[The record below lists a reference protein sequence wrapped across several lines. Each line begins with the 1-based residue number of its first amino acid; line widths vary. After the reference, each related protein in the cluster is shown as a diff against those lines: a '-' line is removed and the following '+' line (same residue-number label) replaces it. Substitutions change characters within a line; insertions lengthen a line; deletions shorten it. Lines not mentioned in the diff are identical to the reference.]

1 MLERKVHLTLTE
13 PDFLVVYKLL
23 MNIRLGGR
31 NLFEDSITEL
41 MIELGECGVESY
53 YNAAVSE
60 FGEPTLKFEF
70 NDDEGFVINV
80 LEE

>member
-13 PDFLVVYKLL
+13 PDFLVIYKLL
-23 MNIRLGGR
+23 YNLRLGG
-31 NLFEDSITEL
+31 NNIFEDSITEL
-41 MIELGECGVESY
+41 MIELDECGAESY
-53 YNAAVSE
+53 YNAAASE
-60 FGEPTLKFEF
+60 FGEPRFKFEF